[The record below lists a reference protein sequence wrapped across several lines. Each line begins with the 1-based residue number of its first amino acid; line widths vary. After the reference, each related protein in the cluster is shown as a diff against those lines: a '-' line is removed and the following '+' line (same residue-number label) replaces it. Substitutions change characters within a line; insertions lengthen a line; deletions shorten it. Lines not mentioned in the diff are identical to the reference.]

1 MSETT
6 PESRSTTRNC
16 SGIDEDEVED
26 EDGTEAGAEVE
37 EVGAETKPRR
47 STPEGVGEGSVGG
60 QGRAGGEKPRRRA
73 AGAREGAGAGAD
85 GSSSAKA

>member
-60 QGRAGGEKPRRRA
+60 QGRAGGAKPRR
-73 AGAREGAGAGAD
+73 REGAGAGAD